1 MSDYGP
7 TEPLP
12 GKGDTRCNRMAC
24 QVELRVGQRF
34 WNTITNA
41 YYCPSCARRI
51 NANDPSKPM
60 CILKEPH
67 P

>member
-12 GKGDTRCNRMAC
+12 GKGDTRCNRTAC

-34 WNTITNA
+34 WNTVTRA

-51 NANDPSKPM
+51 NEMSVICILTESKP
-60 CILKEPH
+60 
-67 P
+67 